1 MCRQCFLNS
10 LTDVNVENNGKTIV
24 IKPCKSSMKLIAI
37 GQFGISNTLLDF
49 RNCRLKIFT

>member
-24 IKPCKSSMKLIAI
+24 VKPCKSSMKLICNY
-37 GQFGISNTLLDF
+37 QLSISDTLLDF
-49 RNCRLKIFT
+49 KNCKLTIFT